1 MRPLRLVFLFLSLIL
16 ATSCNLLPGKDTA
29 KESEAS
35 KEPEAVEAGTTATWS
50 EGTYKW
56 EENGNIMGTLDISDP
71 SGASFAFSLFAYD
84 GQDVG
89 ELAGTTSG
97 DDEAVFTHPDNEE
110 CTVTFTKEKEAISVQ
125 ATEECQNIADANV
138 SFDGTY
144 TFIQIGSETHA
155 DSESTDESTTEE
167 SATEEESDSEADAES
182 AKEEPEDESIS
193 NWKEALYIDARFDKG
208 NLSIYNVTPDSFM
221 FSFDVS
227 SGGHVGNLTGKAK
240 ANGNEAIF
248 QDNDQPEC
256 KGTFTMKD
264 NVITFEEDSCL
275 YYHGAAVEFSGEFT
289 MTDDPPN
296 LPTATRENNSCSSA
310 PFHSDLLTFAEKGHL
325 KDASIFLGMTEDELK
340 ASNPALEYDDWF
352 FEGIPAFFNNT
363 YAYLTV
369 DKKIFNMRYNAL
381 SEGPAIPYEQLT
393 CQFGD
398 PDEVFLNELRGEYY
412 HVYHTG
418 GNMISFISTEEKGSI
433 SAVELESQT
442 DMLQEYKDSH

>member
-16 ATSCNLLPGKDTA
+16 ATSCNLLPGKDA
-29 KESEAS
+29 SKESEAS
-35 KEPEAVEAGTTATWS
+35 KQPEAVEAGTTTTWS

-56 EENGNIMGTLDISDP
+56 EEDGNIMGTLDISDP
-71 SGASFAFSLFAYD
+71 SGTSFAFSLFAYD

-97 DDEAVFTHPDNEE
+97 EDQAVFTHPDKKE
-110 CTVTFTKEKEAISVQ
+110 CTVTFTKEKEAISVV
-125 ATEECQNIADANV
+125 ATEECQSFADANV

-144 TFIQIGSETHA
+144 TLIPIGNETQSET
-155 DSESTDESTTEE
+155 SEE
-167 SATEEESDSEADAES
+167 SATEEESDSES
-182 AKEEPEDESIS
+182 ATEERDDDSIS
-193 NWKEALYIDARFDKG
+193 NWKEALYIDARFDTG
-208 NLSIYNVTPDSFM
+208 NLSIYEVKPDSFM

-227 SGGHVGNLTGKAK
+227 SGGHVGQLTGKAK

-248 QDNDQPEC
+248 QDNEQPDC
-256 KGTFTMKD
+256 KGTFAMND
-264 NVITFEEDSCL
+264 NVITFKEDSCL
-275 YYHGAAVEFSGEFT
+275 EYHGAAVEFSGEFT
-289 MTDDPPN
+289 MTEDPPK
-296 LPTATRENNSCSSA
+296 LPTATRETNSCSST

-340 ASNPALEYDDWF
+340 ASNPSLKYDDWF
-352 FEGIPAFFNNT
+352 FEGIPAFFNSK

-369 DKKIFNMRYNAL
+369 DDKIFNMRYNAL

-398 PDEVFLNELRGEYY
+398 PAEVYLNELRGEYY

-418 GNMISFISTEEKGSI
+418 ENMISFISTEEHGSI
-433 SAVELESQT
+433 SAVELESQ
-442 DMLQEYKDSH
+442 DDKLQENKDRH